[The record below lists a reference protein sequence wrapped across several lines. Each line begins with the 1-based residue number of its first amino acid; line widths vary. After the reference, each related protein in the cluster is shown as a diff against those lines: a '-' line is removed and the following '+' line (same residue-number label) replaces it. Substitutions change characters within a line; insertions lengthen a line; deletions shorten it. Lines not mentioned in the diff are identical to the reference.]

1 MPQNSRQHTD
11 KTYLKLSSQRK
22 ETETISKQFRNSLE
36 TVLFQTKQNAAAA
49 MGCDGRSVLFWL
61 KQNSFK
67 IVSKT
72 FQFRFI
78 VRAV

>member
-36 TVLFQTKQNAAAA
+36 TVLFQTKQN
-49 MGCDGRSVLFWL
+49 
-61 KQNSFK
+61 SFK